1 MSTSAQIG
9 AMPLSIFYF
18 HQFPGLFFLTNILII
33 PLLSFVMAIGVFS
46 LLFACFGF
54 VPMFVIKPLEW
65 SIWLLNA
72 IIHWVASFESFVIK
86 NISFSESML
95 WISYFVIIGWILWFK
110 KATFPRLVFGILSLL
125 VLQFVFIFQKM
136 ETQTG
141 QEGIVFNSRKNTII
155 TERSGENVTIY
166 ANDSILTT
174 IDKNIAVQSYLV
186 GNFCKI
192 QKKQILENLLY
203 INSKKILIIDSS
215 SVYNPKI
222 QPDILVIIT
231 SPKIN
236 LSRVLQYYK
245 PKVII
250 ADGSNFKSYSKLWE
264 ATCRKEKILFHNT
277 HEKGFYKF

>member
-1 MSTSAQIG
+1 
-9 AMPLSIFYF
+9 
-18 HQFPGLFFLTNILII
+18 
-33 PLLSFVMAIGVFS
+33 
-46 LLFACFGF
+46 
-54 VPMFVIKPLEW
+54 
-65 SIWLLNA
+65 
-72 IIHWVASFESFVIK
+72 
-86 NISFSESML
+86 
-95 WISYFVIIGWILWFK
+95 
-110 KATFPRLVFGILSLL
+110 
-125 VLQFVFIFQKM
+125 M

-203 INSKKILIIDSS
+203 INNKKVLIIDSS